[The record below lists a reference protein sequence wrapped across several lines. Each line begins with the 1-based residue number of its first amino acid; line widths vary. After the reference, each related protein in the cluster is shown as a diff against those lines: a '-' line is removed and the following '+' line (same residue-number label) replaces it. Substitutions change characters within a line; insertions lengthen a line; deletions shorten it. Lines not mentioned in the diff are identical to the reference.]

1 MDTLGIPCDAL
12 DAIPSR
18 RVANVDDTRH
28 KTVDTITSALIQY
41 TQQLITVLQND
52 VGV

>member
-28 KTVDTITSALIQY
+28 NTVETITSALIQY
-41 TQQLITVLQND
+41 TVDEHSSL
-52 VGV
+52 

>member
-12 DAIPSR
+12 DAVAGR

-28 KTVDTITSALIQY
+28 NTVETITSALIQY
-41 TQQLITVLQND
+41 TQ
-52 VGV
+52 